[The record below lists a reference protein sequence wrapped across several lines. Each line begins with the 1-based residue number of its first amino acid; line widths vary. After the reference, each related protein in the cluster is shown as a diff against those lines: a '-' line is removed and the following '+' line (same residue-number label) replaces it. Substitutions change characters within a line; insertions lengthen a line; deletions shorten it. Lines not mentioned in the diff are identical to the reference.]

1 MGYKIVVT
9 LQDKT
14 NLICKLA
21 YYNSETNR
29 ISRENLASSLGWSL
43 RKLRAT
49 VHAIN
54 ADETDHLVLTDT
66 DEGGYW
72 LATSGDYA
80 PAVRN
85 YYEEKSRRDNL
96 SKKVSAMERKIVKI
110 YGAEVFDQQVKLQ
123 RSLW

>member
-72 LATSGDYA
+72 LRVVIMPRRYATTTRKNHGAIICQKKCQQWSA
-80 PAVRN
+80 
-85 YYEEKSRRDNL
+85 KS
-96 SKKVSAMERKIVKI
+96 
-110 YGAEVFDQQVKLQ
+110 
-123 RSLW
+123 